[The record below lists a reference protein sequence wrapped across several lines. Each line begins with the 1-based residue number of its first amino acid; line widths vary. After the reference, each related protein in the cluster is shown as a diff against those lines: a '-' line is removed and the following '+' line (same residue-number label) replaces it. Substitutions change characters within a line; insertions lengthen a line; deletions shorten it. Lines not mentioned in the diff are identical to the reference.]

1 MVMKKK
7 VYTEEQVNQMKG
19 LLNGI
24 NATGIQN
31 AKQIVAISNILESG
45 VSAEVPDSAGKKE
58 GKR

>member
-1 MVMKKK
+1 MKRK
-7 VYTEEQVNQMKG
+7 VYTEDQVIQMKG

-31 AKQIVAISNILESG
+31 DKQIVAISNILESG
-45 VSAEVPDSAGKKE
+45 VSAEIPDSPGKKE